1 MNVVRSRAYTKNSL
15 VLSHFVDFFF
25 QDFEKSE
32 DILTLGC
39 AARAGEEL
47 LDPADLED
55 DENLVYVSGSSSGGK
70 ASVKHYPFDYCWD
83 KAQQSKAHP
92 VPIPGTTKSKF
103 T

>member
-1 MNVVRSRAYTKNSL
+1 MT
-15 VLSHFVDFFF
+15 FFL

-32 DILTLGC
+32 EILTLGC

-47 LDPADLED
+47 LDPEDLED

-83 KAQQSKAHP
+83 KAQQSKANP
-92 VPIPGTTKSKF
+92 VPIPGITRFMKQLPRFISL
-103 T
+103 

>member
-1 MNVVRSRAYTKNSL
+1 MKNIESRQITVVT
-15 VLSHFVDFFF
+15 FFL

-32 DILTLGC
+32 EILTLGC

-47 LDPADLED
+47 LDPEDLED

-83 KAQQSKAHP
+83 KAQQSKANP
-92 VPIPGTTKSKF
+92 VPIPGITRFMKQLPRFISL
-103 T
+103 